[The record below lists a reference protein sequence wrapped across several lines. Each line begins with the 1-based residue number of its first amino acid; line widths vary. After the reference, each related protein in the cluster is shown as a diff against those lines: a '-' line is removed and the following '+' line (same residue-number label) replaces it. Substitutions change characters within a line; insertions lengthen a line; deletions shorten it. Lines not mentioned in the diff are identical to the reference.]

1 MPPHELAAFPIRRRD
16 VGCERRF
23 TLPATLLFPVS
34 SVVQPAALRQTDELL
49 ARCPILAPLVPEI
62 TRTVEAICA
71 CHRAGG
77 KVLVCGNGGSAAD
90 SEHIVGELVKGFV
103 LPRRV
108 PAADAAR
115 LHAAHAAP
123 DSHGPELADKLQR
136 GVAAIA
142 LTGHPALA
150 TAIDNDTGRQM
161 VFAQQVYVYGRP
173 GDLLLAISTSGNAGN
188 VLRALTVARAFGL
201 TTVGLTGSRPA
212 RMDALCDFL
221 LKAPATETHKIQE
234 LHLPIYHTVCLMVE
248 HELFGDSTAPE

>member
-1 MPPHELAAFPIRRRD
+1 MTTP
-16 VGCERRF
+16 
-23 TLPATLLFPVS
+23 TLRADTLRHL
-34 SVVQPAALRQTDELL
+34 DEVF
-49 ARCPILAPLVPEI
+49 ARCPVLAPLSAEI
-62 TRTVEAICA
+62 AQTVAAICD

-108 PAADAAR
+108 SDADAAR
-115 LHAAHAAP
+115 LHAAQTADAT
-123 DSHGPELADKLQR
+123 HGPELADKLQR

-173 GDLLLAISTSGNAGN
+173 GDVLIGLSTSGNAGN
-188 VLRALTVARAFGL
+188 VLRAFTVARAFGL
-201 TTVGLTGSRPA
+201 RTVGLTGSQPCRL
-212 RMDALCDFL
+212 DGLCDIL
-221 LKAPATETHKIQE
+221 LKAPERQTHKVQE

-248 HELFGDSTAPE
+248 QELFGLPGEGS

>member
-1 MPPHELAAFPIRRRD
+1 MTA
-16 VGCERRF
+16 
-23 TLPATLLFPVS
+23 
-34 SVVQPAALRQTDELL
+34 AALRPDTLRHIDELL
-49 ARCPILAPLVPEI
+49 ARCPALAPLTAGI
-62 TRTVEAICA
+62 TRASAAICA

-108 PAADAAR
+108 PPADAAR
-115 LHAAHAAP
+115 LHAADSAAHA
-123 DSHGPELADKLQR
+123 HGPELAEKLQC

-201 TTVGLTGSRPA
+201 TTLGLTGSRPA
-212 RMDALCDFL
+212 RMDALCDVL
-221 LKAPATETHKIQE
+221 LKAPEHQTHKIQE
-234 LHLPIYHTVCLMVE
+234 LHLPIYHTICLMVE
-248 HELFGDSTAPE
+248 QELFPDATASE